1 MLEPQTESRAREARP
16 DRASSCSRGSKIRQ
30 PYPPTSARSRGVG
43 PPTGPTAID
52 GPPLVAGP
60 EPPTRPSSSASP
72 PPSGPAI
79 FIQQRWHS
87 AKRGLCRVPNGRH
100 LTKMTSMDGVKPS
113 RDLPR
118 VALCRVPDT
127 RQRYDLPSVILCP
140 VPGTRQRVVCLV
152 FMLCRV
158 PRGQALG
165 KEPLC

>member
-1 MLEPQTESRAREARP
+1 
-16 DRASSCSRGSKIRQ
+16 
-30 PYPPTSARSRGVG
+30 
-43 PPTGPTAID
+43 
-52 GPPLVAGP
+52 
-60 EPPTRPSSSASP
+60 
-72 PPSGPAI
+72 
-79 FIQQRWHS
+79 
-87 AKRGLCRVPNGRH
+87 
-100 LTKMTSMDGVKPS
+100 MDGVKPS

-165 KEPLC
+165 KEPFCRVCDFCHSAKRAHSAKYWFPVVIGDQLVYRELSELRCVIDNL